1 MHSTTCPLLLG
12 NRKTAQKPQNRSSDP
27 RPVNAAALFPVSQVD
42 IYPLG
47 RHGDMMVAN
56 NDAERSDQHGKDIH
70 LD

>member
-1 MHSTTCPLLLG
+1 MS
-12 NRKTAQKPQNRSSDP
+12 
-27 RPVNAAALFPVSQVD
+27 VNASALFPVSQVD
-42 IYPLG
+42 IYPRG